1 MRPLLPLCVVN
12 YLQFFA
18 RTPHAGIQ
26 PQGRGSFSQCGG
38 SNPRRRSAPEQENW
52 RGHGKNREGR
62 ARVNCLFE
70 QRSGPSHPHPFD
82 QSATNRFRET
92 ERSRDLHRTA
102 PAKLRAFQSGPR
114 TWLVSGLL
122 AVLVLLPACGKKP
135 VRVSVPPAPNPPA
148 EGQPASESPGHMPAP
163 PPSPPTR
170 PPAKNDDESNSN
182 AKDFGLPPEAVPLL
196 TATGLASWYGPPYH
210 NRKASNGEVFDM
222 NAMTAASLTLPLG
235 TIVRVTNVKTGDSA
249 LVRIND
255 RGPFVAGRI
264 LDLSMAA
271 AKKIDLWRAG
281 VAQVRL
287 EVLKAPSPLDT
298 GGRWCVQIGSL
309 QDEDSAAA
317 LQNHL
322 KRRYREAKVVKFL
335 SPVGVWWVRVRVS
348 DDDRT
353 RAETLARETQPD
365 KGTVFL
371 VRLD

>member
-1 MRPLLPLCVVN
+1 
-12 YLQFFA
+12 
-18 RTPHAGIQ
+18 
-26 PQGRGSFSQCGG
+26 
-38 SNPRRRSAPEQENW
+38 
-52 RGHGKNREGR
+52 
-62 ARVNCLFE
+62 
-70 QRSGPSHPHPFD
+70 
-82 QSATNRFRET
+82 
-92 ERSRDLHRTA
+92 
-102 PAKLRAFQSGPR
+102 
-114 TWLVSGLL
+114 
-122 AVLVLLPACGKKP
+122 
-135 VRVSVPPAPNPPA
+135 
-148 EGQPASESPGHMPAP
+148 
-163 PPSPPTR
+163 
-170 PPAKNDDESNSN
+170 
-182 AKDFGLPPEAVPLL
+182 L

-210 NRKASNGEVFDM
+210 NRKASNGEIFDM

-309 QDEDSAAA
+309 QDEDSAAT

-365 KGTVFL
+365 EGTVFL

>member
-1 MRPLLPLCVVN
+1 
-12 YLQFFA
+12 
-18 RTPHAGIQ
+18 
-26 PQGRGSFSQCGG
+26 
-38 SNPRRRSAPEQENW
+38 
-52 RGHGKNREGR
+52 
-62 ARVNCLFE
+62 
-70 QRSGPSHPHPFD
+70 
-82 QSATNRFRET
+82 
-92 ERSRDLHRTA
+92 
-102 PAKLRAFQSGPR
+102 
-114 TWLVSGLL
+114 
-122 AVLVLLPACGKKP
+122 
-135 VRVSVPPAPNPPA
+135 
-148 EGQPASESPGHMPAP
+148 
-163 PPSPPTR
+163 
-170 PPAKNDDESNSN
+170 
-182 AKDFGLPPEAVPLL
+182 L

-281 VAQVRL
+281 VAPVKL

-309 QDEDSAAA
+309 HDEDSAAA

-335 SPVGVWWVRVRVS
+335 SPVGVWWVRVRV
-348 DDDRT
+348 DQDDRT

-365 KGTVFL
+365 EGTVFL

>member
-1 MRPLLPLCVVN
+1 
-12 YLQFFA
+12 
-18 RTPHAGIQ
+18 
-26 PQGRGSFSQCGG
+26 
-38 SNPRRRSAPEQENW
+38 
-52 RGHGKNREGR
+52 
-62 ARVNCLFE
+62 
-70 QRSGPSHPHPFD
+70 
-82 QSATNRFRET
+82 
-92 ERSRDLHRTA
+92 
-102 PAKLRAFQSGPR
+102 
-114 TWLVSGLL
+114 
-122 AVLVLLPACGKKP
+122 
-135 VRVSVPPAPNPPA
+135 
-148 EGQPASESPGHMPAP
+148 MPAP
-163 PPSPPTR
+163 PPSPPAK
-170 PPAKNDDESNSN
+170 PPTKNDDESNSE
-182 AKDFGLPPEAVPLL
+182 AEDFGLPRDSVPLF
-196 TATGLASWYGPPYH
+196 TTTGLASWYGPPYH
-210 NRKASNGEVFDM
+210 NRKASNGEIFNM

-309 QDEDSAAA
+309 QNEDSAAA

-348 DDDRT
+348 DDDRS
-353 RAETLARETQPD
+353 RAETLARETQPGE
-365 KGTVFL
+365 GTVFL

>member
-18 RTPHAGIQ
+18 RSPHAGIQ

-38 SNPRRRSAPEQENW
+38 SNPRSRSALEREDW

-70 QRSGPSHPHPFD
+70 QRSGPGYPHPLD
-82 QSATNRFRET
+82 QGAADRFRET
-92 ERSRDLHRTA
+92 ERPRDLHRTA
-102 PAKLRAFQSGPR
+102 PAKLRPFQLRSR
-114 TWLVSGLL
+114 AWLISVLL
-122 AVLVLLPACGKKP
+122 AILVLLPACGKKP
-135 VRVSVPPAPNPPA
+135 TRVSVPPPPNPPV
-148 EGQPASESPGHMPAP
+148 ESKPTSESAAHMPAP
-163 PPSPPTR
+163 PPSPPTK
-170 PPAKNDDESNSN
+170 PSAKPDESSSQ
-182 AKDFGLPPEAVPLL
+182 AEVFRLPPNAVPLL

-210 NRKASNGEVFDM
+210 NRKASNGEIFDM

-235 TIVRVTNVKTGDSA
+235 TIVRVTNIKTGDSA

-271 AKKIDLWRAG
+271 AKKIGLWRDG
-281 VAQVRL
+281 VAEIKL
-287 EVLKAPSPLDT
+287 DVLKSPAPLDR

-309 QDEDSAAA
+309 ADEDSAAK
-317 LQNHL
+317 LQDHL
-322 KRRYREAKVVKFL
+322 QRRYHTAKVIKFL
-335 SPVGVWWVRVRVS
+335 SPVGVWWVRVRVA
-348 DDDRT
+348 DDDRA
-353 RAETLARETQPD
+353 RAEELARETQPTE
-365 KGTVFL
+365 GTVFL